1 MPADVDIEAT
11 VHVYNNDEHQVDP
24 VILRN
29 LTIQTVPIASRGILC
44 EIQTLG
50 VIDKCQKSEKTSTAL
65 EKIFSK
71 IHHYSDISIEIL
83 QIKK

>member
-1 MPADVDIEAT
+1 MPADVDFEST

-44 EIQTLG
+44 EIQTIG
-50 VIDKCQKSEKTSTAL
+50 VIDKCQKSEKISTAL

-71 IHHYSDISIEIL
+71 NHHFIIIATSALKFSR
-83 QIKK
+83 